1 MSYNKNSTSEEA
13 FKSGLDVNS
22 MYKMLFIYN
31 AINEGWTV
39 KKMENNKYE
48 FKNNNKEIKKE
59 FFLENFLDK
68 FIDKNLS
75 VENIIDSN
83 TEDDVK
89 TNKD

>member
-1 MSYNKNSTSEEA
+1 MNCDRNTTQSISNL
-13 FKSGLDVNS
+13 GLDINS

-39 KKMENNKYE
+39 KKLDNDKYE

-68 FIDKNLS
+68 FIDKNLTIDNIINS
-75 VENIIDSN
+75 ENIHNDS
-83 TEDDVK
+83 
-89 TNKD
+89 

>member
-1 MSYNKNSTSEEA
+1 MNCNRNTTQSITNL
-13 FKSGLDVNS
+13 GLDINS

-39 KKMENNKYE
+39 KKLPNDKYE

-68 FIDKNLS
+68 FIDKNLTIDNIINS
-75 VENIIDSN
+75 ENIDNDS
-83 TEDDVK
+83 
-89 TNKD
+89 

>member
-1 MSYNKNSTSEEA
+1 MNYDKDSP
-13 FKSGLDVNS
+13 KSISNLGLDVNS

-39 KKMENNKYE
+39 KKLSNDKYE

-68 FIDKNLS
+68 FIDKNLT
-75 VENIIDSN
+75 VDGIINSEISSN
-83 TEDDVK
+83 K
-89 TNKD
+89 S